1 MVSSMGIC
9 DAENRLN
16 KIADGNILIWKRRA
30 EKYLMARGFQS
41 YTIIHPGGL
50 LDAPVRTVWSSTA
63 TRHSSVSVSWK
74 LVPCSILISLTGFSH
89 RMFTLSGWAGCL
101 CSVLTCTCMLHLA
114 LSQKTKLLIPLNKGS
129 REELQCHRSIRTAV
143 ASSIQVVVSGQG

>member
-1 MVSSMGIC
+1 MSSMGIC

-50 LDAPVRTVWSSTA
+50 LDAPVRIVWSSTA
-63 TRHSSVSVSWK
+63 TRHSSVPVSWK
-74 LVPCSILISLTGFSH
+74 VVPCSIS
-89 RMFTLSGWAGCL
+89 
-101 CSVLTCTCMLHLA
+101 
-114 LSQKTKLLIPLNKGS
+114 
-129 REELQCHRSIRTAV
+129 
-143 ASSIQVVVSGQG
+143 

>member
-1 MVSSMGIC
+1 MVLVSSMGIC
-9 DAENRLN
+9 DAENQLN

-63 TRHSSVSVSWK
+63 TRHSSVPVSWK
-74 LVPCSILISLTGFSH
+74 VVPYSIS
-89 RMFTLSGWAGCL
+89 
-101 CSVLTCTCMLHLA
+101 
-114 LSQKTKLLIPLNKGS
+114 
-129 REELQCHRSIRTAV
+129 
-143 ASSIQVVVSGQG
+143 